1 METVAETVYTVLK
14 EIAFHAD
21 LGSAPSWEKDT
32 YLKWCVKLGETF

>member
-1 METVAETVYTVLK
+1 MGTVAETVYAVLK

-21 LGSAPSWEKDT
+21 LSSTPLWEKDT